1 MVAEGVGSLHYCRTD
16 ENICKVLESRINAA
30 FRQVKRKQDRICSS
44 GETRLIKIPFLHDA
58 KLWTLLFRG
67 WY

>member
-1 MVAEGVGSLHYCRTD
+1 MVAEGVGSLHHYRTK
-16 ENICKVLESRINAA
+16 ENICKVLKSRINAA
-30 FRQVKRKQDRICSS
+30 FHQVKRKQDPISSS

-67 WY
+67 CY